1 MNNLF
6 FVNGSYQLA
15 KFLLFCVL
23 VDCKT
28 LTILLELDIVFEN
41 LVPVDK
47 TVIEF
52 LKSSFAFIVT
62 LYKME
67 IIAV

>member
-1 MNNLF
+1 MNNMF
-6 FVNGSYQLA
+6 FVSGSYQLA

-41 LVPVDK
+41 PVPVDK

-52 LKSSFAFIVT
+52 L
-62 LYKME
+62 
-67 IIAV
+67 

>member
-1 MNNLF
+1 MNNTF
-6 FVNGSYQLA
+6 FVSGSYQLA

-41 LVPVDK
+41 PVPVDK